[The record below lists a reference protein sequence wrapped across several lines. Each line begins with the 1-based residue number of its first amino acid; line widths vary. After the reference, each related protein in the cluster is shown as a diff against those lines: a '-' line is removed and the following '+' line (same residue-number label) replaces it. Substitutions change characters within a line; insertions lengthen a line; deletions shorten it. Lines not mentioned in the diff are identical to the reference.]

1 MRKKHPLLTGALILT
16 LTGVATRI
24 LGFFYKIFL
33 SRVIG
38 AEGLGIYQMIFP
50 IFGICVSLTIAG
62 IETSISRFVAG
73 EAARGSSQGTRKMLS
88 AGLFLSFGLSLITAF
103 WLYHSADFLAV
114 HYLKEPRCG
123 TLLRFLSF
131 SLPFCAC
138 HSCICGY
145 YFGLKK
151 TGIPAA
157 SQLLEQI
164 IRVGSVFLLARI
176 CMEKRISPSP
186 VLAVLG
192 LAIGEFFSMLFCV
205 TAWAAR
211 PPRKSLSPVP
221 APSMGS
227 CLGQILRMSLPLTG
241 NRVVMNLLTSIEA
254 VLIPLTLQA
263 YGLDTAAAY
272 SVYGTLTG
280 MSLSFIMF
288 PSVIT
293 SSISV
298 LLLPSVSELQA
309 AGDYMRI
316 QATIRKAL
324 YFCIPFGSFCT
335 IFFLATGK
343 MLGTFFFHSALAGDF
358 IITLAW
364 ICPFLYLNS
373 TLNSVLHGLGRT
385 SIAFRNNIL
394 GITIRILFILLCI
407 PSFGIQGYLWGL
419 LANQLAISL
428 LCLGSLREYLGNRA
442 ALLF

>member
-1 MRKKHPLLTGALILT
+1 M
-16 LTGVATRI
+16 
-24 LGFFYKIFL
+24 
-33 SRVIG
+33 
-38 AEGLGIYQMIFP
+38 
-50 IFGICVSLTIAG
+50 
-62 IETSISRFVAG
+62 
-73 EAARGSSQGTRKMLS
+73 
-88 AGLFLSFGLSLITAF
+88 
-103 WLYHSADFLAV
+103 
-114 HYLKEPRCG
+114 
-123 TLLRFLSF
+123 
-131 SLPFCAC
+131 
-138 HSCICGY
+138 
-145 YFGLKK
+145 
-151 TGIPAA
+151 
-157 SQLLEQI
+157 
-164 IRVGSVFLLARI
+164 
-176 CMEKRISPSP
+176 
-186 VLAVLG
+186 
-192 LAIGEFFSMLFCV
+192 
-205 TAWAAR
+205 AR

-272 SVYGTLTG
+272 SVYGPLTG

-394 GITIRILFILLCI
+394 GITIRILFILLCW
-407 PSFGIQGYLWGL
+407 PCF
-419 LANQLAISL
+419 
-428 LCLGSLREYLGNRA
+428 
-442 ALLF
+442 

>member
-1 MRKKHPLLTGALILT
+1 
-16 LTGVATRI
+16 
-24 LGFFYKIFL
+24 
-33 SRVIG
+33 
-38 AEGLGIYQMIFP
+38 
-50 IFGICVSLTIAG
+50 
-62 IETSISRFVAG
+62 
-73 EAARGSSQGTRKMLS
+73 
-88 AGLFLSFGLSLITAF
+88 
-103 WLYHSADFLAV
+103 
-114 HYLKEPRCG
+114 
-123 TLLRFLSF
+123 
-131 SLPFCAC
+131 
-138 HSCICGY
+138 
-145 YFGLKK
+145 
-151 TGIPAA
+151 
-157 SQLLEQI
+157 
-164 IRVGSVFLLARI
+164 
-176 CMEKRISPSP
+176 
-186 VLAVLG
+186 
-192 LAIGEFFSMLFCV
+192 
-205 TAWAAR
+205 
-211 PPRKSLSPVP
+211 
-221 APSMGS
+221 
-227 CLGQILRMSLPLTG
+227 
-241 NRVVMNLLTSIEA
+241 
-254 VLIPLTLQA
+254 
-263 YGLDTAAAY
+263 
-272 SVYGTLTG
+272 
-280 MSLSFIMF
+280 MF